1 VVEFAKF
8 MAENSH
14 LLWLKF
20 TASPSRQTCPVLQ
33 ELENAVVI
41 LFRSLA

>member
-1 VVEFAKF
+1 

-20 TASPSRQTCPVLQ
+20 TVYLPGKSAPYLQ
-33 ELENAVVI
+33 ELENEVVI